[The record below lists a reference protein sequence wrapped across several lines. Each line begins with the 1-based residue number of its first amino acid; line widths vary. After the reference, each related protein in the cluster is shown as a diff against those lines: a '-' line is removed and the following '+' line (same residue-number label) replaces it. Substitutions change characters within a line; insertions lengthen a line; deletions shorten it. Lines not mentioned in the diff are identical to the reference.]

1 MKTRIILIAL
11 IVVIIL
17 PKSEAQ
23 SWWENTYSYKYL
35 DINNINLTINNIGGL
50 SRSTDYSFWEQ
61 YSKQYQIVY
70 DHGPWVVGKING
82 IIHLAFEQWRS
93 SYSPGPIINNDA
105 AMNVHPEDST
115 KYRVYKIG
123 LVDTLNKSKDYLEWP
138 SESGAEIGENGFP
151 VIYNHQMIWTS
162 YNSLDSTINDRKVWN
177 SYIDTLP
184 VMPIEIHQTVYAS
197 EWGLQSW
204 LKDVVF
210 FEWTIINKG
219 SESIDSAYFG
229 LWSDI
234 DIHYSFFV
242 NSPAVDTSIQLG
254 YCWCPIDSSYLN
266 LTPYTVGYILKYGPV
281 VSSQG
286 DSGVFKG
293 SKKNNSKNLK
303 LTSFHGI
310 SDDAVVDPLTRPAES
325 RADAWNFAR
334 GLDGNGNIIIDPT
347 SGLETKFPFS
357 GDPVTERGW
366 LCNYGSGGGAGV
378 IIFSGPFN
386 FAPQDTQWV
395 MVALLASAGEDY
407 KDAITKLRQKANII
421 LNTPYEL
428 LVQKYSASPPPVIPP
443 QRFNLS
449 QNYPN
454 PFNNGTKIIFD
465 IPYRSRV
472 VLRVYDIL
480 GSEVKKILDEELDP
494 NHYGVAFKGDGLA
507 SGVYFYQIFAKGE
520 QPGEFLQTKK
530 MILMK

>member
-1 MKTRIILIAL
+1 MKTRIFLIAL
-11 IVVIIL
+11 IVVIL
-17 PKSEAQ
+17 VSQLNAQ
-23 SWWENTYSYKYL
+23 PWWGNTCSYKYL

-61 YSKQYQIVY
+61 NSKQYQIVY

-105 AMNVHPEDST
+105 AMNVHPEDSA

-123 LVDTLNKSKDYLEWP
+123 LVDTLNGGKDYLEWP
-138 SESGAEIGENGFP
+138 SEYGAEINKYSYP
-151 VIYNHQMIWTS
+151 VIYDHQIIWTC

-177 SYIDTLP
+177 NHLDTLP
-184 VMPIEIHQTVYAS
+184 VMPIEIHQTAYAS

-229 LWSDI
+229 LWADI
-234 DIHYSFFV
+234 DIYYSMA
-242 NSPAVDTSIQLG
+242 NYPAVDTSIQLG
-254 YCWCPIDSSYLN
+254 YCWCPLDSSFIN
-266 LTPYTVGYILKYGPV
+266 RTPYSVGYILKHGPV
-281 VSSQG
+281 IPSQG
-286 DSGVFKG
+286 DSAVFKG
-293 SKKNNSKNLK
+293 RKKNNYKNLQ

-310 SDDAVVDPLTRPAES
+310 SDDAAVNPLTRPALS
-325 RADAWNFAR
+325 RSDAWNFVK

-366 LCNYGSGGGAGV
+366 LCNYGTGGGAGLV
-378 IIFSGPFN
+378 MFSGPFT

-395 MVALLASAGEDY
+395 MVALLASTGENY
-407 KDAITKLRQKANII
+407 KDAVSKLRQKANII
-421 LNTPYEL
+421 LNTPYES
-428 LVQKYSASPPPVIPP
+428 LVIKYSASPPPVVPP
-443 QRFNLS
+443 QQFTLS

-454 PFNNGTKIIFD
+454 PFNNQTKIVFD

-472 VLRVYDIL
+472 LLKVYDIL
-480 GSEVKKILDEELDP
+480 GSEVTVILNEELEG
-494 NHYGVAFKGDGLA
+494 NHYEIAFDGSELA

-520 QPGEFLQTKK
+520 QAGYYLQTRK
-530 MILMK
+530 MVLIK